1 MSHKLLY
8 GDSGLANV
16 WLVNG
21 FTFTDDLN
29 YGRFVSFN
37 DIDGLHRAICK
48 SLIEGKRKLTDPEF
62 RFLRHELGISQAR
75 RISEQAA
82 LEDIGSTRMLLEETD
97 DGWGRAA

>member
-1 MSHKLLY
+1 MTEPYHY
-8 GDSGLANV
+8 CESGLANV

-48 SLIEGKRKLTDPEF
+48 ASSKA
-62 RFLRHELGISQAR
+62 SA
-75 RISEQAA
+75 S
-82 LEDIGSTRMLLEETD
+82 
-97 DGWGRAA
+97 